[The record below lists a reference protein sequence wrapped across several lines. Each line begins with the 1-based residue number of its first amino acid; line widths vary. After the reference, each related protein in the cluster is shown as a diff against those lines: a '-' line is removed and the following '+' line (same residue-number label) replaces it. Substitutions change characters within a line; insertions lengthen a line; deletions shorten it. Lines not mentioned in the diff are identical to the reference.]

1 MEYCNGCEVK
11 VKSNCKIEINVVI
24 TLSLSLYL
32 TCNLTSKTEIKY
44 KTDDEPGSSED
55 SFSLGHMP
63 DVHPSFCSGS
73 KGVADGY
80 SIGDG

>member
-32 TCNLTSKTEIKY
+32 TGNLTSKTEIKY
-44 KTDDEPGSSED
+44 KTDDEPGS
-55 SFSLGHMP
+55 
-63 DVHPSFCSGS
+63 
-73 KGVADGY
+73 
-80 SIGDG
+80 